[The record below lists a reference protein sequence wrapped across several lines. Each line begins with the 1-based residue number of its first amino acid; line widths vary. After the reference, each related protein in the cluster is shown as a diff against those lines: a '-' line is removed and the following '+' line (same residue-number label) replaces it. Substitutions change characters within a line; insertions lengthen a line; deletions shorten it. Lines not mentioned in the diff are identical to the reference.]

1 MPLVQSQSCAYTM
14 RMPRARKVAA
24 NLTVRADLVRAARAL
39 DLNLSEVLESALEHE
54 LREAA
59 RRTWLAENEDAIAAY
74 NARVEKRGVFSD
86 AWRRF

>member
-1 MPLVQSQSCAYTM
+1 M
-14 RMPRARKVAA
+14 RMPHARKVAT

-39 DLNLSEVLESALEHE
+39 DLDLSEVLERALEQE

-74 NARVEKRGVFSD
+74 NARVEKSGVFSD
-86 AWRRF
+86 EWRRF